1 MILYSSVKP
10 WYTLHPSFCTYIV
23 FDHLMQNQYFM
34 NMRGVAISKFLSQW
48 TNKNNKYLFWTLN
61 AYKYHIYQ
69 GQFIQTNKV
78 YYR

>member
-1 MILYSSVKP
+1 
-10 WYTLHPSFCTYIV
+10 
-23 FDHLMQNQYFM
+23 M

-48 TNKNNKYLFWTLN
+48 TNKNNKYLFWTPN